1 MTGTRRL
8 LWPLLAIGAL
18 LLGDL
23 VFGHSFFN
31 LRMQDGP
38 LYGSLIDILR
48 FGAPAMLVALGMTIV
63 IITGGIDLSVGAI
76 VAISGALSCL
86 LISHLSNENSVVG
99 VLVAIAAALG
109 LSIALG
115 LWNGVLVAFIGIQP
129 IVATLI
135 LMVAG
140 RGIAQLITS
149 GQIITINS
157 SPYSMIGNG
166 YFLALP
172 LSLFVVAGMYA
183 GSALLSRRTA
193 LGMLIESVG
202 GNAEASR
209 LAGVRSKNLIVLAY
223 MFSGLCSG
231 IAGLMVSS
239 GIKGADGNNAGLWF
253 ELDAILAV
261 VIGGTALKGG
271 RYFLGGTLIG
281 ALLIQTLA
289 TTIYSIG
296 IPPETTLLFKALVVT
311 AVCLIQSPA
320 FRSKVFRLRQQRA
333 GDAGEPPPPERP
345 REPRVEVTA

>member
-1 MTGTRRL
+1 
-8 LWPLLAIGAL
+8 
-18 LLGDL
+18 
-23 VFGHSFFN
+23 
-31 LRMQDGP
+31 
-38 LYGSLIDILR
+38 
-48 FGAPAMLVALGMTIV
+48 
-63 IITGGIDLSVGAI
+63 
-76 VAISGALSCL
+76 
-86 LISHLSNENSVVG
+86 
-99 VLVAIAAALG
+99 
-109 LSIALG
+109 
-115 LWNGVLVAFIGIQP
+115 
-129 IVATLI
+129 
-135 LMVAG
+135 
-140 RGIAQLITS
+140 
-149 GQIITINS
+149 
-157 SPYSMIGNG
+157 
-166 YFLALP
+166 
-172 LSLFVVAGMYA
+172 
-183 GSALLSRRTA
+183 
-193 LGMLIESVG
+193 MLIESVG

-333 GDAGEPPPPERP
+333 SDAGEPPPPERP